1 MKSLRFLDRSLT
13 THVVGRAVLGERTG
27 DGPRRKDEKSTTVV
41 ALFLMFLVVWQS
53 TGCIMPAPRSQ
64 PEPPAQRIISNW
76 DFGAVK
82 PGTTVEI
89 ALFSGRK
96 LKGKFRGIE
105 PVVEEVYKER
115 YFETRQRNLADLALP
130 ALGDKIT
137 VDDAKDNVYEGEFT
151 GFDQGMMCARLP
163 DRDKPVR
170 FNLGMVRLI
179 RTSDGRDIS
188 PGALIGLISTRKIPF
203 RSAMIIDT
211 PSGRESLPLE
221 EVSSAT
227 ITSLSERARAKTV
240 FAIVGV
246 CVALG
251 ITYAL
256 VKGMQ
261 DFSKGDWA
269 LRFFYPE

>member
-1 MKSLRFLDRSLT
+1 M
-13 THVVGRAVLGERTG
+13 G
-27 DGPRRKDEKSTTVV
+27 
-41 ALFLMFLVVWQS
+41 
-53 TGCIMPAPRSQ
+53 
-64 PEPPAQRIISNW
+64 
-76 DFGAVK
+76 
-82 PGTTVEI
+82 
-89 ALFSGRK
+89 
-96 LKGKFRGIE
+96 
-105 PVVEEVYKER
+105 
-115 YFETRQRNLADLALP
+115 
-130 ALGDKIT
+130 
-137 VDDAKDNVYEGEFT
+137 GEFA

-188 PGALIGLISTRKIPF
+188 PGALIGLISRGKVPF

-221 EVSSAT
+221 EVSSGT